1 MSKEIKYLTDCD
13 LCRKNPSKEIKELQE
28 VFCINDDE
36 IENGRA
42 LTIFE
47 GDPDY
52 IKTNQENNRGNII
65 FVTYETDN
73 KIYIISN
80 MELDIIDKE
89 IVGWWLSG
97 AEGDKIDPFSD
108 NNNWNYWYNKVKKGI
123 AYRGGSGYVYS
134 LYAKEII

>member
-1 MSKEIKYLTDCD
+1 MSKEIKYLTDYD

-73 KIYIISN
+73 KLYIISN
-80 MELDIIDKE
+80 MELDIMDKE
-89 IVGWWLSG
+89 IVEWWLNG
-97 AEGDKIDPFSD
+97 AKGDKIDDS
-108 NNNWNYWYNKVKKGI
+108 NNNWNYWYNKAKKGI